1 MGDASADEARA
12 VTLAP
17 AILARYAGD
26 YNAGP
31 LGILTIV
38 NDGRALPDLGVS
50 IRFLKGPDGNVTH
63 LRVTIVEGDIDAR
76 RVAGPSK

>member
-1 MGDASADEARA
+1 MNR
-12 VTLAP
+12 T
-17 AILARYAGD
+17 IF
-26 YNAGP
+26 

-38 NDGRALPDLGVS
+38 NDGKTLALVFPGTGARHAIFARSEEDLFVPDLGVP
-50 IRFLKGPDGNVTH
+50 IKFLKGPDGNVTH